1 MHKATASKRKFIKFF
16 LIFICNTQT
25 IVANSPHKQIKELNS
40 SVVSFLK
47 STVLRKED
55 ISVFEH
61 GLNFGPSLKN

>member
-1 MHKATASKRKFIKFF
+1 M
-16 LIFICNTQT
+16 
-25 IVANSPHKQIKELNS
+25 VANSPHKQIKELNS

-61 GLNFGPSLKN
+61 SLNFGPSLKN